1 MEPMKRTAASWLLWL
16 WIAAVIWGAFEY
28 APLAAKFIG
37 QSSRI
42 LFFHVPMAWAAFIA
56 FMAAGVSS
64 LRYLFGGD
72 PRRDPRHDRAAR
84 AAIEL
89 GLVFGVL
96 ATVTGAIWSRI
107 MWGAYWNWDPRQ
119 TSIVMALIFNG
130 AYLAL
135 RDAVEDAEKRARLA
149 AAYAA
154 LGLVVT
160 PFFLFVVPRIT
171 FSLHPEPVINARG
184 RVEMETR
191 MLQVL
196 LASGVGFTALF
207 FWLHSLRTRLLGLEA
222 LAERGERAES
232 GERGVAPEL
241 TEAPDAGTARH
252 TDPAGAASRTSN

>member
-1 MEPMKRTAASWLLWL
+1 MKKRNAVSASWLLWL
-16 WIAAVIWGAFEY
+16 WVAAVIVGAFEY

-42 LFFHVPMAWAAFIA
+42 LFFHVPMAWAAFTA
-56 FMAAGVSS
+56 FITAGVYSV
-64 LRYLFGGD
+64 RYLFGGRSQGS
-72 PRRDPRHDRAAR
+72 PRDPRHDRAAR

-89 GLVFGVL
+89 GLLFGVL
-96 ATVTGAIWSRI
+96 ATVTGAVWSRI

-160 PFFLFVVPRIT
+160 PFFFFVVPRIT
-171 FSLHPEPVINARG
+171 YSLHPDTVVNTRG
-184 RVEMETR
+184 KVEMESR

-196 LASGVGFTALF
+196 LGGAAGFTALF
-207 FWLHSLRTRLLGLEA
+207 FWLLDLRRRLLA
-222 LAERGERAES
+222 LAERALSAPATAAATVGGPGGLADAS
-232 GERGVAPEL
+232 GA
-241 TEAPDAGTARH
+241 TANS
-252 TDPAGAASRTSN
+252 PAASRPQAR